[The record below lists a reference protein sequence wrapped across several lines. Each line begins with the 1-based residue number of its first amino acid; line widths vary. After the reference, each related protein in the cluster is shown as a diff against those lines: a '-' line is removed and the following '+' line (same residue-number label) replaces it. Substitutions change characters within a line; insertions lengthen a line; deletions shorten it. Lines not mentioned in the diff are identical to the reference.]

1 MSCHFEQI
9 TKMLELG
16 RGGCT
21 WITPPPPPHPPPG
34 CTPLCCWI
42 YASKMQLQLLP
53 SLWAF
58 AQGAPGPTCHPGV
71 QVPRSQSVC
80 QLCSPTHLL
89 LEGLRSGE
97 NHCVNTFTIVSHH
110 VPVFV
115 QHKLN
120 VCCSK
125 PNPTPFSSVD
135 PFDLYRLYKNPTG
148 DNSGDGRDVE
158 NKLKV
163 HLYCWQPFI
172 PLGCNWWPIFF

>member
-1 MSCHFEQI
+1 MSFWANHQEAGI
-9 TKMLELG
+9 GKRRMYMDYPPT
-16 RGGCT
+16 T
-21 WITPPPPPHPPPG
+21 TPPTPGVHPAVLLD
-34 CTPLCCWI
+34 LCFKD
-42 YASKMQLQLLP
+42 ATAAAALT
-53 SLWAF
+53 LWAF
-58 AQGAPGPTCHPGV
+58 AQGAPGPTCHPRV
-71 QVPRSQSVC
+71 QVPWSQSVC